1 MENLTPTQ
9 ENTALPAGTP
19 APSFF
24 ERFNRSRIA
33 TIAIFAIV
41 AVAFF
46 FMNHWTPIWT
56 FDDVRY
62 SFLHSEDPL
71 SQEKI
76 SSLADLCVSFKEHY
90 MELNGRLSDG
100 LFTKIFLIGDKWIF
114 DILNTLAF
122 CGVIA
127 LLAKICFTETRV
139 RKIPNAFWLGIFA
152 LTWWTLPAFGTLL
165 WVAGSA
171 NYLWSMLFFAL
182 FFIEYECAAREKFSP
197 ARLALA
203 FVVAFIAGWMNEAFP
218 IPFFVGAFFYA
229 VFFKK
234 IPSKQNLILLAGLA
248 LGFAII
254 VVSPGQLGRASGL
267 LDISKLL
274 KQATATLTSPLS
286 SPWLL
291 AIFVLIVILFFR
303 AKKSGAHRSHEW
315 QENALPI
322 FCAIGGF
329 VAITMISG
337 EICETH
343 CMGLQYWGAWFFAII
358 AFLRILLANKNAEKI
373 FKIVGS
379 ALAICV
385 VPAFIFSA
393 YQLIE
398 IKKEIDELFA
408 TARTTTSGFVPQKQ
422 PFYTR
427 ASETSCPWLAPLGGC
442 DSYKLRRITGVDR
455 EVFLVEE
462 SVFDFLANDENFKN
476 FGAFKSF
483 HTPTM
488 NYTIVK
494 ISPEEKALD
503 FTKWN
508 LGIRFFTEKFS
519 FFEKLKHRALVAVG
533 ADKKYTTAPIS
544 EFFVFEK
551 NGKNFVILASP
562 KIRASLPNVVISVI
576 R

>member
-1 MENLTPTQ
+1 MQNLTSKQ
-9 ENTALPAGTP
+9 EKQASPAETAT
-19 APSFF
+19 PSFF
-24 ERFNRSRIA
+24 ERFNRSRVA
-33 TIAIFAIV
+33 TIAIFAVV
-41 AVAFF
+41 ALAFF

-62 SFLHSEDPL
+62 SFLHSEDPF
-71 SQEKI
+71 SQERI

-90 MELNGRLSDG
+90 MKLNGRLSDG
-100 LFTKIFLIGDKWIF
+100 LFTKVFLIGDKWIF
-114 DILNTLAF
+114 NILNTIAL

-127 LLAKICFTETRV
+127 FIAKICSAGTRE

-152 LTWWTLPAFGTLL
+152 LTWWTLPAFGTLF

-182 FFIEYECAAREKFSP
+182 FFIGYEHVEREKFSP

-218 IPFFVGAFFYA
+218 IPFFVGSFFYA
-229 VFFKK
+229 VIFRK
-234 IPSKQNLILLAGLA
+234 IPSRQNLILLAGLA
-248 LGFAII
+248 LGFALI
-254 VVSPGQLGRASGL
+254 VISPGQLGRASGL

-274 KQATATLTSPLS
+274 KQATATLASPLS
-286 SPWLL
+286 SPGLL
-291 AIFVLIVILFFR
+291 AIFVALAILFFK
-303 AKKSGAHRSHEW
+303 AKKSGSHRSREW

-343 CMGLQYWGAWFFAII
+343 ALGRQYWGAWFFAVV

-373 FKIVGS
+373 FKIGGS
-379 ALAICV
+379 ALAIFAVPV
-385 VPAFIFSA
+385 VVFSA
-393 YQLIE
+393 HQLIE
-398 IKKEIDELFA
+398 IKEEIDELFA
-408 TARTTTSGFVPQKQ
+408 TARTTTSGFVPQKP

-455 EVFLVEE
+455 EVFIVEE
-462 SVFDFLANDENFKN
+462 SVFNFLANEENFKN
-476 FGAFKSF
+476 FDAFKSF
-483 HTPTM
+483 HTPTV

-494 ISPEEKALD
+494 ISPEEKAID

-533 ADKKYTTAPIS
+533 ADKKYTTAPVS

-551 NGKNFVILASP
+551 NGENFVILASP